1 MTDKER
7 IEELE
12 RENKKLKEIRARNDF
27 VTLGTTIDGVY
38 FKPEQIV
45 VLNNIKAIREY
56 QQNQKAVEA
65 LKKVREYIRDSE
77 TTPHYWDISRKIS
90 QLIKELGGKDE

>member
-12 RENKKLKEIRARNDF
+12 RENKKLKEIRACNDF

-45 VLNNIKAIREY
+45 VLNNIKAIRDINKTKR
-56 QQNQKAVEA
+56 QSR
-65 LKKVREYIRDSE
+65 LWRESKNY
-77 TTPHYWDISRKIS
+77 
-90 QLIKELGGKDE
+90 

>member
-12 RENKKLKEIRARNDF
+12 RENKKLKEIRACNDF

-65 LKKVREYIRDSE
+65 LARVKELLNNEEFMVFR
-77 TTPHYWDISRKIS
+77 TPEMVIDN
-90 QLIKELGGKDE
+90 LIKEYGGKNE